1 MHRRSIC
8 ACGLLAALLSCDGVG
23 AAATSYFVR
32 LRPAGAAGL
41 RATVALDLTHS
52 DEASLNRA
60 VILSFA
66 RDGAADSAVVE
77 GGPGYGDLLAAA
89 NPAESTTLVGEY
101 FYNSLAVPF
110 ETLGSLTTFRLNL
123 TEEAPAPAIAP
134 DEFSMYLIDRSTGIP
149 YSTADGLGTG
159 ALFAIDVTGG
169 EGGELSVFDPMA
181 FVAPDTLT
189 LDQGLAAVLPGPA
202 ATGRLRLSRIFPN
215 PSSGPVRM
223 DYDVP
228 PPGGKVSIVVC
239 DLAGRRVAALFNGTR
254 PAGPASVT
262 WGLTAVGGKR
272 LAPGAYF
279 VQLRMAGQTVVGR
292 LVVVR

>member
-1 MHRRSIC
+1 MRRRSIC
-8 ACGLLAALLSCDGVG
+8 GCWLFAALVFYDGV
-23 AAATSYFVR
+23 AAAGTSYFVR

-77 GGPGYGDLLAAA
+77 GGPGYGDLLAAR
-89 NPAESTTLVGEY
+89 NPAESTTLAGEF

-123 TEEAPAPAIAP
+123 TEQGPAPAIAP
-134 DEFSMYLIDRSTGIP
+134 DEFSMYLINRSTGIP

-159 ALFAIDVTGG
+159 ALFAIDVTGVD
-169 EGGELSVFDPMA
+169 GGELSVFDPMV

-202 ATGRLRLSRIFPN
+202 ANGRLRLLRIFPN
-215 PSSGPVRM
+215 PSSGAARM

-228 PPGGKVSIVVC
+228 PPG
-239 DLAGRRVAALFNGTR
+239 
-254 PAGPASVT
+254 
-262 WGLTAVGGKR
+262 
-272 LAPGAYF
+272 
-279 VQLRMAGQTVVGR
+279 
-292 LVVVR
+292 